1 MDLETAMNQSLIILH
16 TRGKEMMKEEPGRT
30 NLRMTIVTG
39 VETPVEEPGIAILSL
54 LEEMPGE
61 KIKILNPL
69 VEMPG
74 VRRKTLNQL
83 EKLGVIRKN
92 LSHLE
97 KLGEIRRHL
106 SLQTHGAI
114 SQHKPAKEVAVGEL
128 NNLHIT
134 LYLSSL

>member
-1 MDLETAMNQSLIILH
+1 MDLETALNQSLIILH
-16 TRGKEMMKEEPGRT
+16 TKGKEMMKEEPGRT
-30 NLRMTIVTG
+30 SLRMTIVTG
-39 VETPVEEPGIAILSL
+39 VETPVEEPGIAILNL
-54 LEEMPGE
+54 
-61 KIKILNPL
+61 L

>member
-1 MDLETAMNQSLIILH
+1 MDLEIALSQSLIILH
-16 TRGKEMMKEEPGRT
+16 TRDKEMMKEEPGRIS
-30 NLRMTIVTG
+30 LRMTIVTG
-39 VETPVEEPGIAILSL
+39 VETPEEELGIAILSL

-61 KIKILNPL
+61 KTKILNL
-69 VEMPG
+69 LMETHG
-74 VRRKTLNQL
+74 VKRKT
-83 EKLGVIRKN
+83 

-106 SLQTHGAI
+106 SLQKHGAI